1 MSLSRPIVLLQD
13 LSSCRMTHR
22 GHEVPVFTVQSPALN
37 VVPLLPRVA
46 EQYPHKFQM
55 LCIAAASKANRP
67 DGHWDYFC
75 RPSRHRACAKHLCV
89 CRIHKVYVCVCTRMY
104 TCTCSHLRTYPF
116 PRLVKKNAILR
127 IVYTGDDIGRT
138 PADAQI
144 ASSSEDRCTCYFY
157 ARPQCLNNSPRAS
170 SEHSIA
176 T

>member
-1 MSLSRPIVLLQD
+1 MCWGCRGITDYAPRISVRDFARVTPMQLLVTRDAPCYWQCLPVSVSRPIVLLQD

-75 RPSRHRACAKHLCV
+75 RPSRHRACAKRTCV
-89 CRIHKVYVCVCTRMY
+89 CLSVCLTVACMHVSIYV
-104 TCTCSHLRTYPF
+104 
-116 PRLVKKNAILR
+116 
-127 IVYTGDDIGRT
+127 
-138 PADAQI
+138 
-144 ASSSEDRCTCYFY
+144 
-157 ARPQCLNNSPRAS
+157 
-170 SEHSIA
+170 
-176 T
+176 

>member
-1 MSLSRPIVLLQD
+1 MMSAAVASIAVDERKPQGKIRKLVLCKDAPPISVRDFARVTPMQLLVTRDAPCYWQCLPVSVSRPIVLLQD

-75 RPSRHRACAKHLCV
+75 RPSRHRACAKHICV
-89 CRIHKVYVCVCTRMY
+89 CLSVCLTVACMHVSIYV
-104 TCTCSHLRTYPF
+104 
-116 PRLVKKNAILR
+116 
-127 IVYTGDDIGRT
+127 
-138 PADAQI
+138 
-144 ASSSEDRCTCYFY
+144 
-157 ARPQCLNNSPRAS
+157 
-170 SEHSIA
+170 
-176 T
+176 